1 MIYLE
6 VLLRNR
12 GVRLNKG
19 LKRAF
24 GKASQSEYDKLKKIF
39 VQMGWKQDQRP
50 DVYFNPELFRA
61 KEGNGSSDKFRLTS

>member
-24 GKASQSEYDKLKKIF
+24 GKASQSEYDKLKRFF
-39 VQMGWKQDQRP
+39 VQIGWKQDQRP
-50 DVYFNPELFRA
+50 DVYFNPELFSA
-61 KEGNGSSDKFRLTS
+61 KEGNGSSNQFRPAS